1 MACVTDLRNERN
13 MSAFTSSLVPNKCV
27 LYVGKHWSA
36 VAFPRKRLL
45 SLVPDTCEVTCPQRR
60 LLCRNLN
67 ALTGIHFMSFWSG
80 PRTVSRLALR
90 HPFRGLKMTVVFQGN
105 TTVCIDSLFFDT
117 YDICFRDRMLTKEVD
132 GRQASCWTTR
142 PCLTLASGF

>member
-13 MSAFTSSLVPNKCV
+13 MSTFISSLVPNTCV

-67 ALTGIHFMSFWSG
+67 ALTGIHFIFFLEWTPNNIKAGVATSLPRVEDDGCFSG
-80 PRTVSRLALR
+80 KYNSVYRFL
-90 HPFRGLKMTVVFQGN
+90 VF
-105 TTVCIDSLFFDT
+105 
-117 YDICFRDRMLTKEVD
+117 
-132 GRQASCWTTR
+132 
-142 PCLTLASGF
+142 